1 MTENVVA
8 APQSIAVA
16 DRRAADPADMA
27 RGEELLAQPRP
38 RLFRAVWRW
47 HFYAGL
53 LVIPIVVILSLS
65 GIVYLFKPQ
74 IDSVFYGHQRNVEA
88 RGATLG
94 YAQQLAAVRRALPG
108 ASVTSV
114 APPPNARRSTQ
125 FGVTTRERRDWTVF
139 VDPYSGRV
147 LGHRDN
153 RRYLP
158 GIALDVHG
166 SLLTSRFMDDE
177 GAWGDR
183 LIELATSWALVLV
196 VTGMYLWWPR
206 GRRQSLRR
214 ALTPRLR
221 ARSRRVRW
229 RDAHAVTGVA
239 FSFVFLFF
247 LVTGLAWSGVWGQKY
262 KQVAT
267 QLGSTYPPGTFDGV
281 PSKTIDDVVKGGKP
295 AWAAGGLAV
304 PASAGGAGGR
314 PGHTGHDGHARLRTL
329 RWNVEDGAPLDAVVA
344 RAQQMGMAPGT
355 IITFPYDK
363 TSSYAVSLYPDND
376 VQPDQNALK
385 ERFAFVDQYTA
396 KPVGDFRYAQFG
408 AMAKA
413 TDLGIAL
420 HEGRQLGIWNQL
432 GALIGTL
439 ALLLSCATATVM
451 WRKRRPKGLGAPRR
465 APNRKLG
472 AGVVAITLGLG
483 ILFPLLGI
491 SIVALLVFDFV
502 IVRHVAALRRAL
514 GAA

>member
-1 MTENVVA
+1 MRETVVS
-8 APQSIAVA
+8 APQTVA
-16 DRRAADPADMA
+16 PPDRLAADPADLS
-27 RGEELLAQPRP
+27 RGGQLRAQPRP
-38 RLFRAVWRW
+38 QLFRVVWRW

-53 LVIPIVVILSLS
+53 LVIPIIVILSLS

-74 IDSVFYGHQRNVEA
+74 IDSVFYGHLRDVAA
-88 RGATLG
+88 RGHTLS
-94 YAQQLAAVRRALPG
+94 YARQLAAVTSALPG

-114 APPPNARRSTQ
+114 ASPPNAGRSTQ
-125 FGVTTRERRDWTVF
+125 FGVTTGAGRDWTVF

-166 SLLTSRFMDDE
+166 SLLTSRFIDDK
-177 GAWGDR
+177 GTWGDR
-183 LIELATSWALVLV
+183 VIELAASWALVLV

-206 GRRQSLRR
+206 GRRRSLRR

-221 ARSRRVRW
+221 ARSLRVRW
-229 RDAHAVTGVA
+229 RDVHAITGVA

-247 LVTGLAWSGVWGQKY
+247 LVSGLAWTGVWGQKY

-267 QLGSTYPPGTFDGV
+267 RLGSSYPPGTFDGV
-281 PSKTIDDVVKGGKP
+281 PSKRVEDVVKGGKP
-295 AWAAGGLAV
+295 AWSAGGLPV
-304 PASAGGAGGR
+304 PPSARSEGGR
-314 PGHTGHDGHARLRTL
+314 PGHAGHDGHARLRAI
-329 RWNVEDGAPLDAVVA
+329 RWNPEDGAPLDAVVA
-344 RAQQMGMAPGT
+344 RAQRMGMGPGT
-355 IITFPYDK
+355 IITFPADK

-396 KPVGDFRYAQFG
+396 KPVGDFRYGQFG
-408 AMAKA
+408 AMAQA

-420 HEGRQLGIWNQL
+420 HEGRQLGIWNQI
-432 GALIGTL
+432 GALLGTL
-439 ALLLSCATATVM
+439 ALLLSCATAIVM

-465 APNRKLG
+465 APDRKLG

-483 ILFPLLGI
+483 FLFPLLGI
-491 SIVALLVFDFV
+491 SIVALLIFDV
-502 IVRHVAALRRAL
+502 AIVRHVAPLRRAL

>member
-1 MTENVVA
+1 
-8 APQSIAVA
+8 
-16 DRRAADPADMA
+16 MA
-27 RGEELLAQPRP
+27 RGEELLTQPRP

-53 LVIPIVVILSLS
+53 LVIPVIVILSLS

-74 IDSVFYGHQRNVEA
+74 IDSVFYGRLRDVEP
-88 RGATLG
+88 RGATLS
-94 YAQQLAAVRRALPG
+94 YVKQLAAVKSALPG
-108 ASVTSV
+108 ASVTSLG
-114 APPPNARRSTQ
+114 PPPTAERSTQ
-125 FGVTTRERRDWTVF
+125 FGVTTRDKRDWTVF
-139 VDPYSGRV
+139 VDPYTGRV

-158 GIALDVHG
+158 GIALDIHG

-177 GAWGDR
+177 GTWGDR

-206 GRRQSLRR
+206 GRRRSLRR

-221 ARSRRVRW
+221 ARSLRVRW
-229 RDAHAVTGVA
+229 RDVHAVTGVA

-247 LVTGLAWSGVWGQKY
+247 LVTGLAWTGVWGQKY

-267 QLGSTYPPGTFDGV
+267 ELGSTYPPGTLDGV
-281 PSKTIDDVVKGGKP
+281 PSRTVEDVVKGGKP
-295 AWAAGGLAV
+295 AWAAGGLPVA
-304 PASAGGAGGR
+304 PSAGAGGGR
-314 PGHTGHDGHARLRTL
+314 PGHSGHNDHVRLRAI
-329 RWNVEDGAPLDAVVA
+329 RWNPKDGAPLDAVVA

-355 IITFPYDK
+355 TIAFPYDR
-363 TSSYAVSLYPDND
+363 TSSYAVSLFPDND
-376 VQPDQNALK
+376 VQPNQNALK

-396 KPVGDFRYAQFG
+396 KPVGDFRYGQFG

-420 HEGRQLGIWNQL
+420 REGRQFGIWNQL
-432 GALIGTL
+432 GALLGTL

-451 WRKRRPKGLGAPRR
+451 WRKRRPRGIGAPRR
-465 APNRKLG
+465 APNRELG

-491 SIVALLVFDFV
+491 SIVALLIFDVV
-502 IVRHVAALRRAL
+502 IVKHVAPLRRAL
-514 GAA
+514 GAT